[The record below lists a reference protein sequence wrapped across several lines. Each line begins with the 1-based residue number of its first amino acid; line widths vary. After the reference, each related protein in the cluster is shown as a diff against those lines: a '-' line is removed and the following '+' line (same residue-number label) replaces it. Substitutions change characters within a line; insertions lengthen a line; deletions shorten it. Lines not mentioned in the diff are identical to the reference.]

1 MFRKANLVILDKKPD
16 GPSIELF
23 RQLKRIPSHNI
34 IKMRKILLLFN
45 ILKSS
50 WPQDLLVLFAFSRN
64 SH

>member
-1 MFRKANLVILDKKPD
+1 MDKKLD
-16 GPSIELF
+16 GPSVELF

-50 WPQDLLVLFAFSRN
+50 WPQDLFVLFTFSRD